1 MLRVAILTISDSCAA
16 GRREDKS
23 GQAVREMLPVD
34 GFEVIQ
40 TAVVPDDRQ
49 AIIEKLQYFCDQGA
63 YDIILTAGWTGLGPR
78 DVTPEATVSICQRLV
93 PGLGEVMRAEGL
105 KHTPN
110 ATLSRSVAGI
120 RGKTLVINLPGS
132 PGAVREC
139 LGSIIGVLPHAVEM
153 IAGGGH

>member
-1 MLRVAILTISDSCAA
+1 MLRVAILTVSDSCAA

-23 GQAVREMLPVD
+23 GQAIKEMLPVD
-34 GFEVIQ
+34 GFEVGQ
-40 TAVVPDDRQ
+40 TALVPDDRE
-49 AIIEKLQYFCDQGA
+49 AIIDKLLYFCDQGA
-63 YDIILTAGWTGLGPR
+63 YDIVLTTGGTGLGPR
-78 DVTPEATVSICQRLV
+78 DVTPEATVSICDRVV

-105 KHTPN
+105 KHTHN
-110 ATLSRSVAGI
+110 TILSRSVAGI

-132 PGAVREC
+132 PEAVREC

>member
-1 MLRVAILTISDSCAA
+1 MIKVAILTISDSCAQ
-16 GRREDKS
+16 GIREDTS
-23 GQAVREMLPVD
+23 GQTIEEMLLQHK
-34 GFEVIQ
+34 FEISEKKI
-40 TAVVPDDRQ
+40 VPDDCS
-49 AIIEKLQYFCDQGA
+49 AIAAQITHFSDQSGV
-63 YDIILTAGWTGLGPR
+63 DLVLTTGGTGLGPR
-78 DVTPEATVSICQRLV
+78 DVTPEATVSICDRVV

-105 KHTPN
+105 KHTHN
-110 ATLSRSVAGI
+110 AILSRSVAGI

>member
-1 MLRVAILTISDSCAA
+1 MLRVAILTVSDSCAA

-23 GQAVREMLPVD
+23 GQAIREMLPGD

-40 TAVVPDDRQ
+40 TAVVPDDRE
-49 AIIEKLQYFCDQGA
+49 AIIEKLLYFCDQGA
-63 YDIILTAGWTGLGPR
+63 YDIVLTTGGTGLGPR
-78 DVTPEATVSICQRLV
+78 DVTPEATVSICDRVV
-93 PGLGEVMRAEGL
+93 PGLGEVMRAEGQ
-105 KHTPN
+105 KYTHN
-110 ATLSRSVAGI
+110 AILSRSVAGI